1 MDQFRSNPRELE
13 QRYSQSKD
21 LLDLLALQKLK
32 GEKEATKRQMQMQ
45 MQTNPNTIIDQRE
58 QEVSNLSREELAG
71 QVGGTNNQRM
81 KMVQDNM
88 QKMAS
93 ANVPGAQPSQPSS
106 NQTNMSRQGIA
117 AAAPQNMKFSEGGV
131 VPFQEG
137 GKVESEITA
146 KVRKALGEGASAE
159 EVLRLFKNPDHVAIA
174 KRAMSL
180 QEPEQGGNV
189 PYGKEFDA
197 PEATGI
203 ASVAPDRSKPM
214 ATRIPTADW
223 GKIGQAIKSG
233 LNSIGNRAES
243 SIQPT
248 FDKKKELYSQYVDTP
263 APKTGE
269 TGGIASVAP
278 APMPQPAAPT
288 AVAPENQPM
297 VEDLYSRMMV
307 PPETQPNVA
316 APQPQAQ
323 PQAAP
328 EQAPVDELMQMA
340 DAVTREQL
348 LMSPDVERER
358 GIAAMRDVYAP
369 QQALIDKSVATS
381 DRYDTARSEQMD
393 PEKLKREQLFAALR
407 GAAGRP
413 GGFGQVMARAG
424 AAGANTR
431 ADQEARS
438 LNTLKELAGLQNTNV
453 TQQGGIADAL
463 GKEGST
469 RYGTAVNAN
478 AAGAESVRRDRA
490 TRESNALQRL
500 GDQERNAI
508 MRETNALRSNTALM
522 EQAIRGEVSV
532 NELAQER
539 LDALGVPMMKQQLA
553 RMETGSKEHTEM
565 ATQIAN
571 MEAAVY
577 GAVQGTLDE
586 YRRMRERGEAGMSA
600 ATVRPGFEPDAFR

>member
-1 MDQFRSNPRELE
+1 
-13 QRYSQSKD
+13 
-21 LLDLLALQKLK
+21 
-32 GEKEATKRQMQMQ
+32 
-45 MQTNPNTIIDQRE
+45 
-58 QEVSNLSREELAG
+58 
-71 QVGGTNNQRM
+71 
-81 KMVQDNM
+81 
-88 QKMAS
+88 
-93 ANVPGAQPSQPSS
+93 
-106 NQTNMSRQGIA
+106 
-117 AAAPQNMKFSEGGV
+117 
-131 VPFQEG
+131 
-137 GKVESEITA
+137 
-146 KVRKALGEGASAE
+146 
-159 EVLRLFKNPDHVAIA
+159 
-174 KRAMSL
+174 
-180 QEPEQGGNV
+180 
-189 PYGKEFDA
+189 
-197 PEATGI
+197 
-203 ASVAPDRSKPM
+203 
-214 ATRIPTADW
+214 
-223 GKIGQAIKSG
+223 
-233 LNSIGNRAES
+233 
-243 SIQPT
+243 
-248 FDKKKELYSQYVDTP
+248 
-263 APKTGE
+263 
-269 TGGIASVAP
+269 
-278 APMPQPAAPT
+278 
-288 AVAPENQPM
+288 
-297 VEDLYSRMMV
+297 
-307 PPETQPNVA
+307 
-316 APQPQAQ
+316 
-323 PQAAP
+323 
-328 EQAPVDELMQMA
+328 
-340 DAVTREQL
+340 
-348 LMSPDVERER
+348 
-358 GIAAMRDVYAP
+358 MRDVYAP

-431 ADQEARS
+431 ADQEARG
-438 LNTLKELAGLQNTNV
+438 LDTLKELAGLQNTNV